1 MSSKDMFRKEQ
12 RFSFRKFSFGLASAV
27 IANVIFGGAI
37 ANTPVVHANTT
48 TETAAVATS
57 ERIASIPY
65 TVNIVDQA
73 GKVVETKEKKVL
85 VYTVETI
92 ATATEYLT
100 ADLVPEGYA
109 IVSGL
114 GEVTLTENAENVFT
128 VKVDKIAPEAVATTT
143 TAESATSETAT
154 AAATPE
160 PASLTATQPTP
171 VTSEVAEAEVA
182 PTTSEES
189 AKPTERTVYLSY
201 ITHYVNEANET
212 VDRTGHL
219 VAVKTT
225 DETAKTQVTVSASEN
240 MPSGWELVQDKAK
253 VVVQLVENQT
263 NILVFAVT
271 KKSKEE
277 IAASQLSN
285 KDVLEQVL
293 SEGVLLSND
302 AARLLETSQAGNTG
316 LEVAT
321 NNTKAVLKEAIQV
334 FDEPSST
341 QEQVDAQTELVR
353 AASKTLADELLKFDE
368 DGVLTAMLDATTQG
382 ITVTTSSKGKVRPN
396 YPDHIRDFA
405 TNEKQREYENQ
416 DFFFGL
422 IGKELTEEASQISAT
437 AQGPDGSPLPVS
449 LVGGGWQ
456 EIPERDRYGLNI
468 NNSGVIYG
476 TTTIKEAG
484 NTFSWRFKAS
494 SSGYETVGPQ
504 FTFVPYTVV
513 KTDTEP
519 VRKAVTAGVTA
530 DDILAKVKSDV
541 TRDDGSTRGPLNAT
555 FEEYFNTTLTAR
567 ATGTS
572 TTVAN
577 TDKDGKQIWHEIKN
591 YVKVA
596 EANGTAVS
604 GGEAVTGSLPTEAG
618 TYNVTVLS
626 TNVHGQTIENTVKVV
641 LNAAPTITASGT
653 VSANPFNTTSPERK
667 IVYIFGITTGDT
679 EAVTTAKA
687 ETGEKA
693 KAPIFDSTIAKP
705 VATITDPDSTSI
717 KVDYG
722 GGAEQNRLNNLGS
735 KMVATAADGTVLKA
749 TDGTSTNV
757 TVTNGTANIYLG
769 GTYEFLPG
777 GKYTRQFIVSD
788 ESNTEVRGEA
798 FYTVSY
804 TDKLKDDT
812 PIAKN
817 QDVALTER
825 EVFAKLTLDAQSG
838 GFSDTSPTLT
848 VPDSE
853 VTRTIVGYR
862 TVTEDAFGEVT
873 PGVFVEQTDLA
884 QFPTN
889 KDYQVKV
896 QTTNVYGQTIYNWV
910 SVDYNLKPKVEI
922 VDAVGS
928 ERKTVYVF
936 SKNSGTTENSAGE
949 TGTNVTFNRD
959 NATKA
964 VVNITDDGQVR
975 TIGYNDAKNDTAD
988 MLAKGVTPTTLVGTD
1003 GYFEGSVAVPA
1014 GTNTTRLL
1022 KVTDD
1027 KGLVGQ
1033 SPVFR
1038 VYAFS
1043 DTVPANVTV
1052 RLAKGT
1058 RPALE
1063 EITGK
1068 MVIDSNSG
1076 YPNNAKEAIPE
1087 DAYTRTVVGYRLDGS
1102 QDTVAVDSVEKLP
1115 TDGSYKVRV
1124 KTSNAYGQEIYN
1136 WVPVSHYKL
1145 EEVSRET
1152 VNKYTDFPAPIHAIT
1167 ELGSSGTVG
1176 TVKLEGD
1183 LPEDFNI
1190 ANFNLKEGEAAKLA
1204 ERNLE
1209 FVKADAIGQDGT
1221 VGTIRPKDG
1230 GKVEYTGSGN
1240 LDYVFEYNYQVN
1252 NENKT
1257 SNLTYTILY
1266 TDTQAPVMTPK
1277 SEYIRFVNEKY
1288 DISVPGTD
1296 NAFLSTEKINGTLSV
1311 LKDGESG
1318 RLVSSDLGTNTA
1330 ITSELDPKGVDVSG
1344 GVDNQGGNST
1354 MFNVNITGTA
1364 PSAEGTGTYKLR
1376 VGENN
1381 YPAPPTVSNK
1391 PENVRLTDIK
1401 VTFVKRAEMTTP
1413 VAVVDPA
1420 NLTADEKAAV
1430 IAQLKKDN
1438 ADNEKLNALPDTA
1451 FTVNADGT
1459 VSVDYSAGN
1468 ADVDAVKDKVANA
1481 TVKLADAQN
1490 EAKAAIDTKLAE
1502 EKAAIEAK
1510 RDEAI
1515 AEINNTPGLT
1525 DDQKK
1530 AATDAV
1536 TNTANDALTDL
1547 QTAADDAK
1555 KAIDTETTVAGI
1567 NNAKTAGEKALDD
1580 ATAKGEAA
1588 IELTKE
1594 KELAK
1599 ADVDN
1604 QAKTAIEAI
1613 KNNPNLDATEQA
1625 PYIEAIE
1632 KAAEEQKAAIDKA
1645 KDTAGIT
1652 DAVNAAEKV
1661 NEEQKLA
1668 AAKEDAKDKIA
1679 EEAAAAKEAIDNNP
1693 NLSGA
1698 EKTAAKDAVDTE
1710 VAKAN
1715 DAIDKATTPETVQA
1729 AEDNGVKAIDAE
1741 ELVAAKQ
1748 DAKNKIAEDV
1758 KAAREAIDNDPNLSE
1773 DEKKGFKDAVDTEAA
1788 KAVADI
1794 EKATTPADAQTAEEA
1809 GTAAIAEDVLD
1820 AAKQDAKNKIA
1831 KDVEAANAAIE
1842 SNPNLSE
1849 DEKQTF
1855 KDAVD
1860 AEAVKANG
1868 EIDKAT
1874 TPEAAQA
1881 AEEAGTAAI
1890 AEDVL
1895 DAAKQDAKNKIAKD
1909 LATVEA
1915 AIDANSNLSQDEKDA
1930 AKLAAQAKEAE
1941 AVANIEKA
1949 TTPEAAQT
1957 LEDAAVKDLANIE
1970 IKAAYDDAVKAI
1982 EAADNL
1988 STAAK
1993 TQALEDL
2000 KKARQAAE
2008 DAIKTASTADEV
2020 AKGALDGLKSLAK
2033 VEATAAA
2040 DDAKAAIAQ
2049 NSNLTDA
2056 EKKVYTDAI
2065 DKALKDTETKID
2077 AATDADT
2084 VDAETV
2090 LAQKDIAKQEVA
2102 AATADAV
2109 KGIEANT
2116 NLTDAEKDE
2125 YKATV
2130 TKAAETAEKAIADAT
2145 TAADIQ
2151 SKTFDATQDV
2161 AKEEVKAD
2169 AADAIA
2175 GIKANDNL
2183 SDTAKEEAI
2192 AAIEK
2197 ARNTTLENI
2206 ENAKTAAAVDTAT
2219 LDAEKANAKA
2229 EIKAAAD
2236 DAKKAIDENANLPAS
2251 DKNALKLAID
2261 AEVAATNLEID
2272 NAKTAEEIDA
2282 ATLATE
2288 KSIAKAEVKAAAEDA
2303 LQAIDENAN
2312 LTDAEKAKAK
2322 ADVYVELSKAEKA
2335 IDKATTADAIDN
2347 ATLVGEKAFAT
2358 AELEAAADDAKKAI
2372 DANTHLTD
2380 DQKQAA
2386 KDAVDAELAKAKE
2399 AVVAAKTADEV
2410 DAATLVGEKAVAKE
2424 EIKAAA
2430 DDAKKAIDANSN
2442 LTDDEKAAAKA
2453 AVDDEVAKANE
2464 AIDKAATADAVDAA
2478 TLVGEK
2484 AVAKE
2489 ELKAAAD
2496 DAKKAIDANAN
2507 LTPEEKAAA
2516 KKAVDDEVAKAEKA
2530 IDAATK
2536 AEEVDTA
2543 TLAGEKAV
2551 AKEEVKAAAEDAKK
2565 AIDANAN
2572 LPESEKTALKLAI
2585 DAEVAATNL
2594 EIDNAKTAE
2603 EIDAATLIGE
2613 KAVAKEEVK
2622 AAAEDALRAIDENA
2636 NLTDDEKAK
2645 AKADVYVELS
2655 KAEKAIDKATT
2666 ADAIDNATLV
2676 GEKAFAKEEL
2686 EAAAD
2691 DAKAAIDANDNL
2703 TPEEKAAAKDAVDAE
2718 VAKAEEAIDAATK
2731 ADEVETATLAGEK
2744 AVAKEELKA
2753 AAEDAKKAIDAN
2765 DSLTDAEKQAAKDA
2779 VDAEVA
2785 KAEEAIDAATSAE
2798 EVETATL
2805 AGEKAVAKEELKEAA
2820 EDAKKAIDANPN
2832 LSDAEKQAAKDASAA
2847 AANKAIDG
2855 STSSVEVQ
2863 AAKDK
2868 GNAAIAENVLDAA
2881 KQGAKNKLMEEADK
2895 AKAAIDANPNL
2906 TPEEKAA
2913 AKAEIDKAVEE
2924 AIISINGA
2932 GTHHALGEIKL
2943 PLSALIKPVVT
2954 VTPVLDPNNLTEEE
2968 IARIKALLEENNT
2981 FPEGT
2986 EIIVSKDA
2994 SVSIKYPDG
3003 SIDLILPAE
3012 IVKQADTTAPA
3023 ITDDAKGNIVVA
3035 PTKEAV
3041 EFVVTYVDNNGKA
3054 QLVIVT
3060 KGADGK
3066 WTTTAKA
3073 VIVDPVTGQ
3082 VIIPGSAIKPGTVVT
3097 AYSKDMA
3104 GNVSDLNSAEV
3115 EAVDANNPAAGVK
3128 VKSVT
3133 STSNANKSTKKA
3145 KQLPNTGEKATSATS
3160 LGLAVLGVGLALFAA
3175 KRKKDEEEA

>member
-37 ANTPVVHANTT
+37 ANSPVVHANTT

-114 GEVTLTENAENVFT
+114 GEVTLTEKADNIFT
-128 VKVDKIAPEAVATTT
+128 VKVDKIAPEAVAPTT
-143 TAESATSETAT
+143 TAESATSETST
-154 AAATPE
+154 AATPE

-219 VAVKTT
+219 VAVTTT

-277 IAASQLSN
+277 EIAESQLSN
-285 KDVLEQVL
+285 RDVLMRLSLEADLLADEALRQVAK
-293 SEGVLLSND
+293 E
-302 AARLLETSQAGNTG
+302 QAGNTA
-316 LEVAT
+316 LETAA
-321 NNTKAVLKEAIQV
+321 NETKAVAATANEVLANDAATETELDDQIDTV
-334 FDEPSST
+334 RTST
-341 QEQVDAQTELVR
+341 QNL
-353 AASKTLADELLKFDE
+353 AAEMLKFDE
-368 DGVLTAMLDATTQG
+368 DGVLTAMLDATTQA
-382 ITVTTSSKGKVRPN
+382 ITITTSSKGAVRPDYEN
-396 YPDHIRDFA
+396 HIRAYA
-405 TNEKQREYENQ
+405 TSADQRNYNGQ

-422 IGKELTEEASQISAT
+422 IGKALTEQDSQIRAE
-437 AQGPDGSPLPVS
+437 AQASDGTTPTISI
-449 LVGGGWQ
+449 VGGGG
-456 EIPERDRYGLNI
+456 EPIRTISNFGLQDNG
-468 NNSGVIYG
+468 SGVLYG
-476 TTTIKEAG
+476 TTTISEAG
-484 NTFSWRFKAS
+484 NAFSWKFKAS
-494 SSGYETVGPQ
+494 SGNNSAESK

-513 KTDTEP
+513 KTDNEP

-541 TRDDGSTRGPLNAT
+541 TRDDGSKQGPLNAT
-555 FEEYFNTTLTAR
+555 FEEYFNSELTAR
-567 ATGTS
+567 ATGKS
-572 TTVAN
+572 TTVTEDAKN
-577 TDKDGKQIWHEIKN
+577 GKQIWHEI
-591 YVKVA
+591 VGA
-596 EANGTAVS
+596 IPTTA
-604 GGEAVTGSLPTEAG
+604 GRHT
-618 TYNVTVLS
+618 VTVRS
-626 TNVHGQTIENTVKVV
+626 TNVHGQTIDTQVV
-641 LNAAPTITASGT
+641 VDLYD
-653 VSANPFNTTSPERK
+653 F
-667 IVYIFGITTGDT
+667 
-679 EAVTTAKA
+679 EAKDRA
-687 ETGEKA
+687 
-693 KAPIFDSTIAKP
+693 
-705 VATITDPDSTSI
+705 
-717 KVDYG
+717 
-722 GGAEQNRLNNLGS
+722 
-735 KMVATAADGTVLKA
+735 
-749 TDGTSTNV
+749 
-757 TVTNGTANIYLG
+757 
-769 GTYEFLPG
+769 
-777 GKYTRQFIVSD
+777 
-788 ESNTEVRGEA
+788 EVR
-798 FYTVSY
+798 
-804 TDKLKDDT
+804 
-812 PIAKN
+812 
-817 QDVALTER
+817 
-825 EVFAKLTLDAQSG
+825 
-838 GFSDTSPTLT
+838 
-848 VPDSE
+848 
-853 VTRTIVGYR
+853 
-862 TVTEDAFGEVT
+862 
-873 PGVFVEQTDLA
+873 
-884 QFPTN
+884 
-889 KDYQVKV
+889 
-896 QTTNVYGQTIYNWV
+896 
-910 SVDYNLKPKVEI
+910 
-922 VDAVGS
+922 
-928 ERKTVYVF
+928 
-936 SKNSGTTENSAGE
+936 
-949 TGTNVTFNRD
+949 
-959 NATKA
+959 
-964 VVNITDDGQVR
+964 
-975 TIGYNDAKNDTAD
+975 
-988 MLAKGVTPTTLVGTD
+988 
-1003 GYFEGSVAVPA
+1003 
-1014 GTNTTRLL
+1014 
-1022 KVTDD
+1022 
-1027 KGLVGQ
+1027 
-1033 SPVFR
+1033 
-1038 VYAFS
+1038 
-1043 DTVPANVTV
+1043 
-1052 RLAKGT
+1052 
-1058 RPALE
+1058 
-1063 EITGK
+1063 
-1068 MVIDSNSG
+1068 
-1076 YPNNAKEAIPE
+1076 
-1087 DAYTRTVVGYRLDGS
+1087 
-1102 QDTVAVDSVEKLP
+1102 
-1115 TDGSYKVRV
+1115 
-1124 KTSNAYGQEIYN
+1124 
-1136 WVPVSHYKL
+1136 
-1145 EEVSRET
+1145 
-1152 VNKYTDFPAPIHAIT
+1152 KYTDFDKPIHAIIQIGQT
-1167 ELGSSGTVG
+1167 GEEAAV
-1176 TVKLEGD
+1176 VLENIPD
-1183 LPEDFNI
+1183 DFQIENFNI
-1190 ANFNLKEGEAAKLA
+1190 TDEAATQLA
-1204 ERNLE
+1204 NRNLE
-1209 FVKADAIGQDGT
+1209 FVKNPQVVDKEDTVDNKKDGI
-1221 VGTIRPKDG
+1221 VGYIRPKAEYG
-1230 GKVEYTGSGN
+1230 NVATYTGSTN
-1240 LDYVFEYNYQVN
+1240 LKYTFKYTNLNNATTDEENDVLSYV
-1252 NENKT
+1252 
-1257 SNLTYTILY
+1257 ILFI
-1266 TDTQAPVMTPK
+1266 DTKVPVITPK
-1277 SEYIRFVNEKY
+1277 SEYIRFVDEEYK
-1288 DISVPGTD
+1288 ISVPGTD

-1381 YPAPPTVSNK
+1381 YPAGPNVERVDGK
-1391 PENVRLTDIK
+1391 VPENVGLTPVT
-1401 VTFVKRAEMTTP
+1401 VTFVKRAAMTTP

-1468 ADVDAVKDKVANA
+1468 TGVDAVTDKVANA
-1481 TVKLADAQN
+1481 TVKLADEQKK
-1490 EAKAAIDTKLAE
+1490 AKDAIDTKLAE

-1536 TNTANDALTDL
+1536 TNTANDALTALD
-1547 QTAADDAK
+1547 TAADDAK

-1567 NNAKTAGEKALDD
+1567 NDAKTAGEKALDD

-1599 ADVDN
+1599 ADVEN
-1604 QAKTAIEAI
+1604 QAAAAIEAI
-1613 KNNPNLDATEQA
+1613 KNNPNLNEDEQA
-1625 PYIEAIE
+1625 PYIDAIE
-1632 KAAEEQKAAIDKA
+1632 KAAEEQKAAIDAA
-1645 KDTAGIT
+1645 KDTVGIT

-1679 EEAAAAKEAIDNNP
+1679 EEAAAAKEAIDKNP
-1693 NLSGA
+1693 NLSDA
-1698 EKTAAKDAVDTE
+1698 EKQAAKDAVDTE

-1715 DAIDKATTPETVQA
+1715 DAIDKAKTPAEAQT

-1741 ELVAAKQ
+1741 ELAAAKQ

-1758 KAAREAIDNDPNLSE
+1758 KAAKDAIDKDPNLSE

-1794 EKATTPADAQTAEEA
+1794 EKATTPEAAQTAEEA

-1849 DEKQTF
+1849 DEKKGF

-1860 AEAVKANG
+1860 AEAAKAVADI
-1868 EIDKAT
+1868 EKAT

-1930 AKLAAQAKEAE
+1930 AKLAAQAKAAE

-1949 TTPEAAQT
+1949 TTPEAVQT

-2008 DAIKTASTADEV
+2008 DAIKTATTADEV
-2020 AKGALDGLKSLAK
+2020 AKGALDGLKSIAK

-2192 AAIEK
+2192 AAIEE
-2197 ARNTTLENI
+2197 ARDTTLENI
-2206 ENAKTAAAVDTAT
+2206 ENAKTAADVDTAT

-2303 LQAIDENAN
+2303 LRAIDENAN

-2335 IDKATTADAIDN
+2335 INKATTADAIDN
-2347 ATLVGEKAFAT
+2347 ATLVG
-2358 AELEAAADDAKKAI
+2358 
-2372 DANTHLTD
+2372 
-2380 DQKQAA
+2380 
-2386 KDAVDAELAKAKE
+2386 
-2399 AVVAAKTADEV
+2399 
-2410 DAATLVGEKAVAKE
+2410 
-2424 EIKAAA
+2424 
-2430 DDAKKAIDANSN
+2430 
-2442 LTDDEKAAAKA
+2442 
-2453 AVDDEVAKANE
+2453 
-2464 AIDKAATADAVDAA
+2464 
-2478 TLVGEK
+2478 
-2484 AVAKE
+2484 
-2489 ELKAAAD
+2489 
-2496 DAKKAIDANAN
+2496 
-2507 LTPEEKAAA
+2507 
-2516 KKAVDDEVAKAEKA
+2516 
-2530 IDAATK
+2530 
-2536 AEEVDTA
+2536 
-2543 TLAGEKAV
+2543 
-2551 AKEEVKAAAEDAKK
+2551 
-2565 AIDANAN
+2565 
-2572 LPESEKTALKLAI
+2572 
-2585 DAEVAATNL
+2585 
-2594 EIDNAKTAE
+2594 
-2603 EIDAATLIGE
+2603 
-2613 KAVAKEEVK
+2613 
-2622 AAAEDALRAIDENA
+2622 
-2636 NLTDDEKAK
+2636 
-2645 AKADVYVELS
+2645 
-2655 KAEKAIDKATT
+2655 
-2666 ADAIDNATLV
+2666 
-2676 GEKAFAKEEL
+2676 
-2686 EAAAD
+2686 
-2691 DAKAAIDANDNL
+2691 
-2703 TPEEKAAAKDAVDAE
+2703 
-2718 VAKAEEAIDAATK
+2718 
-2731 ADEVETATLAGEK
+2731 
-2744 AVAKEELKA
+2744 
-2753 AAEDAKKAIDAN
+2753 
-2765 DSLTDAEKQAAKDA
+2765 
-2779 VDAEVA
+2779 
-2785 KAEEAIDAATSAE
+2785 
-2798 EVETATL
+2798 
-2805 AGEKAVAKEELKEAA
+2805 
-2820 EDAKKAIDANPN
+2820 
-2832 LSDAEKQAAKDASAA
+2832 
-2847 AANKAIDG
+2847 
-2855 STSSVEVQ
+2855 
-2863 AAKDK
+2863 
-2868 GNAAIAENVLDAA
+2868 
-2881 KQGAKNKLMEEADK
+2881 
-2895 AKAAIDANPNL
+2895 
-2906 TPEEKAA
+2906 
-2913 AKAEIDKAVEE
+2913 
-2924 AIISINGA
+2924 
-2932 GTHHALGEIKL
+2932 
-2943 PLSALIKPVVT
+2943 
-2954 VTPVLDPNNLTEEE
+2954 
-2968 IARIKALLEENNT
+2968 
-2981 FPEGT
+2981 
-2986 EIIVSKDA
+2986 
-2994 SVSIKYPDG
+2994 
-3003 SIDLILPAE
+3003 
-3012 IVKQADTTAPA
+3012 
-3023 ITDDAKGNIVVA
+3023 
-3035 PTKEAV
+3035 
-3041 EFVVTYVDNNGKA
+3041 
-3054 QLVIVT
+3054 
-3060 KGADGK
+3060 
-3066 WTTTAKA
+3066 
-3073 VIVDPVTGQ
+3073 
-3082 VIIPGSAIKPGTVVT
+3082 
-3097 AYSKDMA
+3097 
-3104 GNVSDLNSAEV
+3104 
-3115 EAVDANNPAAGVK
+3115 
-3128 VKSVT
+3128 
-3133 STSNANKSTKKA
+3133 
-3145 KQLPNTGEKATSATS
+3145 
-3160 LGLAVLGVGLALFAA
+3160 
-3175 KRKKDEEEA
+3175 

>member
-92 ATATEYLT
+92 ATATDYLT

-143 TAESATSETAT
+143 TAESATSETST

-189 AKPTERTVYLSY
+189 AKPAERTVYLSY

-219 VAVKTT
+219 VAVTTT
-225 DETAKTQVTVSASEN
+225 DDTAKTQVTVSASEN

-271 KKSKEE
+271 KKSKEEE

-382 ITVTTSSKGKVRPN
+382 ITITTSSTGAVRPN
-396 YPDHIRDFA
+396 YSEHIRDFA

-422 IGKELTEEASQISAT
+422 IGKPLTEANSQISAT

-513 KTDTEP
+513 KTDEEP

-530 DDILAKVKSDV
+530 DEILAKVKSDV

-555 FEEYFNTTLTAR
+555 FEEYFNSELTAR
-567 ATGTS
+567 ATGKS
-572 TTVAN
+572 TTVAD
-577 TDKDGKQIWHEIKN
+577 TDKTGKQIWHEIKE

-596 EANGTAVS
+596 EADGTAVS
-604 GGEAVTGSLPTEAG
+604 GAATVTGSLPTEAG

-626 TNVHGQTIENTVKVV
+626 TNVHGQTIENTVKVI
-641 LNAAPTITASGT
+641 LNGAPSMPTIGVNSG
-653 VSANPFNTTSPERK
+653 VAAKVGDNRQLE
-667 IVYIFGITTGDT
+667 VLHVFGNVTGTT
-679 EAVTTAKA
+679 EAVSTSGSGTAPDFDTAKA
-687 ETGEKA
+687 TRAFLATDPENETVTLTYGNPGNIAAYQAGNPNSLTTYGRSPISSETGNIGK
-693 KAPIFDSTIAKP
+693 DN
-705 VATITDPDSTSI
+705 TDELLFNNE
-717 KVDYG
+717 G
-722 GGAEQNRLNNLGS
+722 RLKG
-735 KMVATAADGTVLKA
+735 
-749 TDGTSTNV
+749 
-757 TVTNGTANIYLG
+757 
-769 GTYEFLPG
+769 EFPYAPG
-777 GKYTRQFIVSD
+777 GLYARIVKMTD
-788 ESNTEVRGEA
+788 TAGNESYSNPFFVVA
-798 FYTVSY
+798 Y
-804 TDKLKDDT
+804 TDKLKDDN
-812 PIAKN
+812 PVEVN
-817 QDVALTER
+817 QGTVLTKDNILG
-825 EVFAKLTLDAQSG
+825 KLTIDTTGGVGDTNQS
-838 GFSDTSPTLT
+838 LT
-848 VPDSE
+848 VPADE
-853 VTRTIVGYR
+853 YTRTILGYR
-862 TVTEDAFGEVT
+862 TVDGTTKGN
-873 PGVFVEQTDLA
+873 FVEQTDLA
-884 QFPTN
+884 QFP
-889 KDYQVKV
+889 KDKDFEVKV
-896 QTTNVYGQTIYNWV
+896 KTTNVYGQTIYNWV
-910 SVDYNLKPKVEI
+910 KVDYNLKPKVEI
-922 VDAVGS
+922 VDAVEGTQ
-928 ERKTVYVF
+928 KTVYVF
-936 SKNSGTTENSAGE
+936 SKNSGTTEDSTGA
-949 TGTNVTFNRD
+949 TGTNVAFERAK
-959 NATKA
+959 ATKA
-964 VVNITDDGQVR
+964 VVNITDDGQVT
-975 TIGYNDAKNDTAD
+975 TIVYNDGKNDTAD
-988 MLAKGVTPTTLVGTD
+988 ILDKGVTPTTLVGTD
-1003 GYFEGSVAVPA
+1003 GYFKGSVAVPA

-1027 KGLVGQ
+1027 KRLVGQ
-1033 SPVFR
+1033 SPTFR

-1043 DTVPANVTV
+1043 DTVPANVTPV

-1058 RPALE
+1058 SPALE
-1063 EITGK
+1063 EITAK

-1076 YPNNAKEAIPE
+1076 YPRNPKVPIPD

-1102 QDTVAVDSVEKLP
+1102 TDTVAVDSVAGLP
-1115 TDGSYKVRV
+1115 TEGSYQVRV

-1145 EEVSRET
+1145 EEVSRDT
-1152 VNKYTDFPAPIHAIT
+1152 VTKYTDFQAPIHAII

-1190 ANFNLKEGEAAKLA
+1190 ANFNLKADEAAKLA

-1209 FVKADAIGQDGT
+1209 FVKADSLGTDGT

-1240 LDYVFEYNYQVN
+1240 LDYVFEYTYQVN

-1266 TDTQAPVMTPK
+1266 TDTQKPIMTPK
-1277 SEYIRFVNEKY
+1277 SEYIRFVDEEY
-1288 DISVPGTD
+1288 TISVPGTD
-1296 NAFLSTEKINGTLSV
+1296 NAFLSTEKINGSLSV

-1318 RLVSSDLGTNTA
+1318 KVSPGLGTNTA
-1330 ITSELDPKGVDVSG
+1330 IASELDPKGVDVSG

-1364 PSAEGTGTYKLR
+1364 PSAEGTGTYNLR

-1381 YPAPPTVSNK
+1381 YPAGPNVERVDGK
-1391 PENVRLTDIK
+1391 VPENVGLTPVT
-1401 VTFVKRAEMTTP
+1401 VTFVKRAAMTTP

-1468 ADVDAVKDKVANA
+1468 TGVDAVTDKVANA
-1481 TVKLADAQN
+1481 TVKLADEQKK
-1490 EAKAAIDTKLAE
+1490 AKDAIDTKLAE

-1525 DDQKK
+1525 DDQKQ
-1530 AATDAV
+1530 AAKDAV
-1536 TNTANDALTDL
+1536 TNTAGQALTDL

-1567 NNAKTAGEKALDD
+1567 NDAKTAGEKALGD
-1580 ATAKGEAA
+1580 ATATGEAA

-1604 QAKTAIEAI
+1604 QAKAAIEAI
-1613 KNNPNLDATEQA
+1613 KNNPNLNEDEQA
-1625 PYIEAIE
+1625 PYIDAIE
-1632 KAAEEQKAAIDKA
+1632 KAAEEQKAAIDAA
-1645 KDTAGIT
+1645 KDTVGIT
-1652 DAVNAAEKV
+1652 EAVDAAEKV
-1661 NEEQKLA
+1661 NEEQQLA

-1679 EEAAAAKEAIDNNP
+1679 EEAAAAKDAIDDNP
-1693 NLSGA
+1693 NLSDV
-1698 EKTAAKDAVDTE
+1698 EKTAAKNAVDTE

-1758 KAAREAIDNDPNLSE
+1758 KAAKDAIDKDPNLSE

-1794 EKATTPADAQTAEEA
+1794 EKATTPEAAQTAEEA

-1849 DEKQTF
+1849 DEKKGF
-1855 KDAVD
+1855 KDAVG
-1860 AEAVKANG
+1860 AEAAKAVADV
-1868 EIDKAT
+1868 EKAT

-1881 AEEAGTAAI
+1881 AEEAGTKAI

-1915 AIDANSNLSQDEKDA
+1915 AIDANSNLSDGEKEV
-1930 AKLAAQAKEAE
+1930 AKLAAQAKAAE

-1949 TTPEAAQT
+1949 TTPEAVQT

-2008 DAIKTASTADEV
+2008 EAIKTASTADEV
-2020 AKGALDGLKSLAK
+2020 AKGALDGLKSIAK
-2033 VEATAAA
+2033 VEAKAAA
-2040 DDAKAAIAQ
+2040 DDAKAAIAN
-2049 NSNLTDA
+2049 NSNLTDD

-2065 DKALKDTETKID
+2065 DAALKETEAKITD
-2077 AATDADT
+2077 AADADT

-2090 LAQKDIAKQEVA
+2090 LAQKEIAKQEVA

-2109 KGIEANT
+2109 KGIEANA
-2116 NLTDAEKDE
+2116 NLTDDEKAE
-2125 YKATV
+2125 YKANV
-2130 TKAAETAEKAIADAT
+2130 AKAAADAEKAIKEAT
-2145 TAADIQ
+2145 KAADIQ

-2169 AADAIA
+2169 AADSIA

-2197 ARNTTLENI
+2197 ARDTTLETI
-2206 ENAKTAAAVDTAT
+2206 ENAKTAADVDTAT

-2236 DAKKAIDENANLPAS
+2236 DAKKAIDENTNLPES

-2272 NAKTAEEIDA
+2272 NAETAEDIDA

-2303 LQAIDENAN
+2303 LRAIDENAN
-2312 LTDAEKAKAK
+2312 LTDDEKAKAK

-2335 IDKATTADAIDN
+2335 IDKADTADAIDN
-2347 ATLVGEKAFAT
+2347 ATLVGEKAFANE
-2358 AELEAAADDAKKAI
+2358 ELEAAAEDAKKAI
-2372 DANTHLTD
+2372 DANTNLTPD
-2380 DQKQAA
+2380 EKVAA
-2386 KDAVDAELAKAKE
+2386 KKAVDADLAKAKE
-2399 AVVAAKTADEV
+2399 AVTVAKTADEV
-2410 DAATLVGEKAVAKE
+2410 DAATLVGEKAIAKE

-2464 AIDKAATADAVDAA
+2464 AIDKAATADAVDTA

-2496 DAKKAIDANAN
+2496 DAKKAIDENAN

-2536 AEEVDTA
+2536 AEEVDAA
-2543 TLAGEKAV
+2543 TLVGEKAV
-2551 AKEEVKAAAEDAKK
+2551 AKEELKAAAEDAKK

-2603 EIDAATLIGE
+2603 EIDAATLVGE

-2636 NLTDDEKAK
+2636 NLTDDEKAA

-2703 TPEEKAAAKDAVDAE
+2703 TPEEKAAAKAAVDAEVAKANDAIDAAKTADAVDAATLVGEKAVAKEELKAAAEDAKAAIDANDNLTDAEKQAAKDAVDAEVVKANEAIDKAATADAVDAATLVGEKAVAKEELKAAAEDAKKAIDANDNLTPEEKAAAKAAVDAEVAKANDAIDAATKADEVDAATLAGEKAVAKEELKAAAEDAKAAIDANDNLTPEEKAAAKKAVDDEVAKAEKAIDAATKADEVETATLVGEKAVAKEELKAAAEDAKAAIDANDNLTPEEKAAAKDAVDAE
-2718 VAKAEEAIDAATK
+2718 VAKANDAIDAATK

-2765 DSLTDAEKQAAKDA
+2765 DNLTPEEKAAATKA

-2785 KAEEAIDAATSAE
+2785 KANEAIDKAATADAVDAATLVGEKAVAKEELKAAADDAKKAIDANDNLTPEEKAAAKAAVDDEAAKAEEAIDTATKAD

-2805 AGEKAVAKEELKEAA
+2805 AGEKAVAKEELKAAA
-2820 EDAKKAIDANPN
+2820 EDAKKAIDA
-2832 LSDAEKQAAKDASAA
+2832 
-2847 AANKAIDG
+2847 
-2855 STSSVEVQ
+2855 
-2863 AAKDK
+2863 
-2868 GNAAIAENVLDAA
+2868 
-2881 KQGAKNKLMEEADK
+2881 
-2895 AKAAIDANPNL
+2895 
-2906 TPEEKAA
+2906 
-2913 AKAEIDKAVEE
+2913 
-2924 AIISINGA
+2924 
-2932 GTHHALGEIKL
+2932 
-2943 PLSALIKPVVT
+2943 
-2954 VTPVLDPNNLTEEE
+2954 
-2968 IARIKALLEENNT
+2968 
-2981 FPEGT
+2981 
-2986 EIIVSKDA
+2986 
-2994 SVSIKYPDG
+2994 
-3003 SIDLILPAE
+3003 
-3012 IVKQADTTAPA
+3012 
-3023 ITDDAKGNIVVA
+3023 
-3035 PTKEAV
+3035 
-3041 EFVVTYVDNNGKA
+3041 
-3054 QLVIVT
+3054 
-3060 KGADGK
+3060 
-3066 WTTTAKA
+3066 
-3073 VIVDPVTGQ
+3073 
-3082 VIIPGSAIKPGTVVT
+3082 
-3097 AYSKDMA
+3097 
-3104 GNVSDLNSAEV
+3104 
-3115 EAVDANNPAAGVK
+3115 
-3128 VKSVT
+3128 
-3133 STSNANKSTKKA
+3133 
-3145 KQLPNTGEKATSATS
+3145 
-3160 LGLAVLGVGLALFAA
+3160 
-3175 KRKKDEEEA
+3175 